1 MTPDQ
6 DMIVKMQRTFD
17 REFEKIVSGN
27 PQPHLRPRFPSAPTV
42 PVYRGYGRATVIKDA
57 SLVDMVEDWSRVR
70 SPSRAMRRRRQGHRQ
85 NIRMAPAP
93 RETVYSLDGGRVLVM
108 HPSIAKGLRQAV
120 SEGAPGQR

>member
-27 PQPHLRPRFPSAPTV
+27 PPAV
-42 PVYRGYGRATVIKDA
+42 PVYQGYGRATVIEDA

-120 SEGAPGQR
+120 PEGAPGRR